1 MALLTGASVRW
12 LTTRGDRVG
21 FDVTCGGGLLGI
33 LASVTGMV
41 LPFTGRYPTALFDL
55 IVGFNRWF
63 YRTIAYVALMTDTY
77 PPFRVGL
84 TTTTQLED
92 GVVGVWLDLTSVVEL
107 LARTKRHRPSTT
119 ESTEGTT

>member
-33 LASVTGMV
+33 LGLVTGIV
-41 LPFTGRYPTALFDL
+41 LLFTGRYPIVLFDL

-77 PPFRVGL
+77 PPFRVGV
-84 TTTTQLED
+84 TMTTQLED
-92 GVVGVWLDLTSVVEL
+92 GVVDVSLDLTSVVEL
-107 LARTKRHRPSTT
+107 REATKQHHPSTT
-119 ESTEGTT
+119 ESTEGKS